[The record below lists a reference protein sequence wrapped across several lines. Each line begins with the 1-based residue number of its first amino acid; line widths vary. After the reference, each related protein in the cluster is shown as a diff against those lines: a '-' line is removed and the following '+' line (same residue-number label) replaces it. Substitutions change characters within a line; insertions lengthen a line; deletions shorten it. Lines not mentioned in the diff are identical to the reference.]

1 MESGVEPTLKH
12 CYVGVGVEEGD
23 VKLQKKLDSREKVF
37 GKLTIL
43 SIDFEL
49 QLKKCWVKLY

>member
-12 CYVGVGVEEGD
+12 CYVGVGVEESD

-37 GKLTIL
+37 GKLTVL
-43 SIDFEL
+43 PIDFEL
-49 QLKKCWVKLY
+49 